1 MKQIVPHLFVD
12 NVSLNIDYYRDVLG
26 FKPIYTQKEDD
37 AFNFAILKKG
47 DVEIMVGSKE
57 TLWNYDP
64 EFKGKELT
72 NSSILYFEMDDVSTY
87 YDEIKSKVE
96 IVKDLKETWYKT
108 REFWIKDLNGYLLA
122 FFENL

>member
-1 MKQIVPHLFVD
+1 MKQVVPHLFVD
-12 NVSLNIDYYRDVLG
+12 NVSLNIEYYRDVLG

-47 DVEIMVGSKE
+47 NVEIMVGSKE
-57 TLWNYDP
+57 TLWNYNP
-64 EFKGKELT
+64 EFEGKELT
-72 NSSILYFEMDDVSTY
+72 NSSILYFEMDDVSAY
-87 YDEIKSKVE
+87 FDEIKSKVE